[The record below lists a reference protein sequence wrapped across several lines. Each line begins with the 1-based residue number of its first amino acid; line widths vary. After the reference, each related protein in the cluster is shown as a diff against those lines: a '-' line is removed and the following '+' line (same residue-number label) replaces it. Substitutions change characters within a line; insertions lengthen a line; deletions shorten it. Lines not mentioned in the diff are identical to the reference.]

1 MKLAR
6 SAKVLKALSI
16 GASWRCSP
24 IQDQMKDDCHRRGGS
39 ALVRDAVALAARRA
53 SGERGNRF
61 CRAWREA
68 AGKVKLGGPL
78 ILDDSAVSPSHFG
91 YEACLIPRCRRV
103 TSICPARHARVNSKS
118 SLYLSEAQEAY
129 FGGSDLCKGEQP

>member
-39 ALVRDAVALAARRA
+39 ALVRDAVALATRRA

-68 AGKVKLGGPL
+68 AGKVKMGGPL
-78 ILDDSAVSPSHFG
+78 ILDESAVSPSHFG
-91 YEACLIPRCRRV
+91 DEACLIPRCWRSEERRV
-103 TSICPARHARVNSKS
+103 GEEGVSTCRVRWYTAHSKNNIT
-118 SLYLSEAQEAY
+118 YETH
-129 FGGSDLCKGEQP
+129 DTMT